1 MPADELDFRIHDA
14 LARQIGQELMLE
26 KVWVDPLGYTGLF
39 RVLFGPMKTWLR
51 ENAAMF
57 SLGLHKKLA
66 ILEAS
71 RSLDRLGVVIANAK
85 KTTLS
90 LYDCP

>member
-26 KVWVDPLGYTGLF
+26 KVWVDPLGYWGLF

-51 ENAAMF
+51 
-57 SLGLHKKLA
+57 
-66 ILEAS
+66 
-71 RSLDRLGVVIANAK
+71 
-85 KTTLS
+85 
-90 LYDCP
+90 